1 MATIGQYK
9 GTDIIGGT
17 QDYVNQQI
25 RNIDA
30 LATKPNIPPTT
41 PPTSAKDI
49 SGNFPSFNMPNIP
62 TTYTPID
69 SAIATTAG
77 EKEYVSRVQKEQ
89 EAAFQR
95 AQQQTQADRGILSEI
110 LSRKPDRKAI
120 MAEAESELDTGRA
133 EMLNQINSV
142 IKEVDT
148 LNQSYNKEKELMDS
162 TIARMEENLGGQSQA
177 GLDYNIAKTQRN
189 FSIKLNALAAGINAK
204 TATVEALRGN
214 YKLANDYI
222 QQAVDAE
229 TAQYKDD
236 LDALLLYREFNND
249 AFERID
255 SVYRDAY
262 EAEIT
267 IAQNRL
273 ADEREKAM
281 AKYKADLDAST
292 GKTIDA
298 LKAAEINAA
307 YPGANILP
315 GDTEDIANQKIINSG
330 NLTIDEKISLE
341 VSNYVKNGFTKQEA
355 IDEADSTPGLTP
367 VQLRKIKEEINKQ
380 FSNPNQVQQPGFFQ
394 RLFGGNT
401 AVKSQQPDKLSQN
414 FSELNNYGGIN
425 DVSTGI
431 GDFFRGFINNQ

>member
-1 MATIGQYK
+1 MASIGQYK
-9 GTDIIGGT
+9 GIDIMDGT

-49 SGNFPSFNMPNIP
+49 SGNFPSFNMPNVP

-89 EAAFQR
+89 EAAFNR
-95 AQQQTQADRGILSEI
+95 AQQQTEADRGILSQI
-110 LSRKPDRKAI
+110 MSSKPDRKKI
-120 MAEAESELDTGRA
+120 VSEAESELDTSRA

-142 IKEVDT
+142 IKEVES
-148 LNQSYNKEKELMDS
+148 LNDSYNKEKERGDLF
-162 TIARMEENLGGQSQA
+162 INQLEENKAGVFGPGVLNSFLTRAEKDQA
-177 GLDYNIAKTQRN
+177 V
-189 FSIKLNALAAGINAK
+189 KLNALAAGINAK
-204 TATVEALRGN
+204 TATIEALRGN

-236 LDALLLYREFNND
+236 VDALLLYRDFNND

-273 ADEREKAM
+273 NDEREKSM
-281 AKYKADLDAST
+281 AKYKSGLDADT
-292 GKTIDA
+292 GVVGVMSSFSDVMQSVIDA
-298 LKAAEINAA
+298 GGTPEQAARAAAQESELMGVQVDQKQLARFVEEARTLTKSVSTTTETQTSQIEQDISSVSSNPAFARYSRSAQKDILRKELIKKGYTPDEITRSSA
-307 YPGANILP
+307 GTI
-315 GDTEDIANQKIINSG
+315 NQKIVTSVG
-330 NLTIDEKISLE
+330 S
-341 VSNYVKNGFTKQEA
+341 
-355 IDEADSTPGLTP
+355 
-367 VQLRKIKEEINKQ
+367 
-380 FSNPNQVQQPGFFQ
+380 FFGK
-394 RLFGGNT
+394 LFG
-401 AVKSQQPDKLSQN
+401 
-414 FSELNNYGGIN
+414 E
-425 DVSTGI
+425 
-431 GDFFRGFINNQ
+431 

>member
-273 ADEREKAM
+273 NDEREKSM
-281 AKYKADLDAST
+281 AKYKSGLDADT
-292 GKTIDA
+292 GVVGVMSSFSDVMQSVIDA
-298 LKAAEINAA
+298 GGTPEQAARAAAQESELMGVQVDQKQLARFVEEARTLTKSVSTTTETQTSQIEQDISSVSSNPAFARYSRSAQKDILRKELIKKGYTPDEITRSSA
-307 YPGANILP
+307 GTI
-315 GDTEDIANQKIINSG
+315 NQKIVTSVG
-330 NLTIDEKISLE
+330 S
-341 VSNYVKNGFTKQEA
+341 
-355 IDEADSTPGLTP
+355 
-367 VQLRKIKEEINKQ
+367 
-380 FSNPNQVQQPGFFQ
+380 FFGK
-394 RLFGGNT
+394 LFG
-401 AVKSQQPDKLSQN
+401 
-414 FSELNNYGGIN
+414 E
-425 DVSTGI
+425 
-431 GDFFRGFINNQ
+431 

>member
-255 SVYRDAY
+255 SVYKDAY

-273 ADEREKAM
+273 NDEREKSM
-281 AKYKADLDAST
+281 AKYKSGLDADT
-292 GKTIDA
+292 GVVGVMSSFSDVMQSVIDA
-298 LKAAEINAA
+298 GGTPEQAARAAAQESELMGVQVDQKQLARFVEEARTLTKSVSTTTETQTSQIEQDISSVSSNPAFARYSRSAQKDILRKELIKKGYTPDEITRSSA
-307 YPGANILP
+307 GTI
-315 GDTEDIANQKIINSG
+315 NQKIVTSVG
-330 NLTIDEKISLE
+330 S
-341 VSNYVKNGFTKQEA
+341 
-355 IDEADSTPGLTP
+355 
-367 VQLRKIKEEINKQ
+367 
-380 FSNPNQVQQPGFFQ
+380 FFGK
-394 RLFGGNT
+394 LFG
-401 AVKSQQPDKLSQN
+401 
-414 FSELNNYGGIN
+414 E
-425 DVSTGI
+425 
-431 GDFFRGFINNQ
+431 

>member
-95 AQQQTQADRGILSEI
+95 AQQQTEADRGILSTI
-110 LSRKPDRKAI
+110 LSNKPDRKAI
-120 MAEAESELDTGRA
+120 ISEAESELDTSRA

-142 IKEVDT
+142 IKEVDS
-148 LNQSYNKEKELMDS
+148 LNEAYNKEKERSDLF
-162 TIARMEENLGGQSQA
+162 INQLEENKAGVFGPGVLNSFLTRAEKDQA
-177 GLDYNIAKTQRN
+177 V
-189 FSIKLNALAAGINAK
+189 KLNALAAGINAK

-236 LDALLLYREFNND
+236 VDALLLYRDFNND

-273 ADEREKAM
+273 NDEREKSM
-281 AKYKADLDAST
+281 AKYKAGLAAST
-292 GKTIDA
+292 SSLGGYTDQEKRKLRAAGIDPDDVESADEYLYGGGTRAPKDDTELQTLLDVIIDDGSDDAISGTYEIGGKDFRLSSEQQEQYRDLIEAQSSRLYKTS
-298 LKAAEINAA
+298 N
-307 YPGANILP
+307 LP
-315 GDTEDIANQKIINSG
+315 GIKQAVDIWG
-330 NLTIDEKISLE
+330 
-341 VSNYVKNGFTKQEA
+341 Y
-355 IDEADSTPGLTP
+355 
-367 VQLRKIKEEINKQ
+367 
-380 FSNPNQVQQPGFFQ
+380 FF
-394 RLFGGNT
+394 
-401 AVKSQQPDKLSQN
+401 D
-414 FSELNNYGGIN
+414 
-425 DVSTGI
+425 
-431 GDFFRGFINNQ
+431 

>member
-133 EMLNQINSV
+133 EMFNQINSV

-255 SVYRDAY
+255 SVYKDAY

-273 ADEREKAM
+273 NDEREKSM
-281 AKYKADLDAST
+281 AKYKSGLDADT
-292 GKTIDA
+292 GVVGVMSSFSDVMQSVIDA
-298 LKAAEINAA
+298 GGTPEQAARAAAQESELMGVQVDQKQLARFVEEARTLTKSVSTTTETQTSQIEQDISSVSSNPAFARYSRSAQKDILRKELIKKGYTPDEITRSSA
-307 YPGANILP
+307 GTI
-315 GDTEDIANQKIINSG
+315 NQKIVTSVG
-330 NLTIDEKISLE
+330 S
-341 VSNYVKNGFTKQEA
+341 
-355 IDEADSTPGLTP
+355 
-367 VQLRKIKEEINKQ
+367 
-380 FSNPNQVQQPGFFQ
+380 FFGK
-394 RLFGGNT
+394 LFG
-401 AVKSQQPDKLSQN
+401 
-414 FSELNNYGGIN
+414 E
-425 DVSTGI
+425 
-431 GDFFRGFINNQ
+431 